1 MAKKRGNQDITDFN
15 DDNPEISKTQK
26 KKMAADL
33 RELAREI
40 TEMPKSKQQK
50 LDLPEDFLDAIR
62 TAHKITSHIARKRHF
77 QYMGKLLIKLDHVA
91 IQESLH
97 RLNNMDGHYQIRDEV
112 INAWI
117 SELSDHE
124 AVLTQHLYEAHDPD
138 LISTFRQCV
147 RNLRKKPDD
156 SNSRKKLFK
165 SLRALDEQAE
175 LPHPLSVIQ
184 SQAE

>member
-1 MAKKRGNQDITDFN
+1 
-15 DDNPEISKTQK
+15 
-26 KKMAADL
+26 MAADL

-50 LDLPEDFLDAIR
+50 LDLPEQFLDAIQ
-62 TAHKITSHIARKRHF
+62 TAHKITSHIAKKRHY

-117 SELSDHE
+117 TDLPEHE
-124 AVLTQHLYEAHDPD
+124 AALTQYLYQVHDPD
-138 LISTFRQCV
+138 LISSFRQCW
-147 RNLRKKPDD
+147 RNLRKKPED
-156 SNSRKKLFK
+156 SNTRKKLFQ
-165 SLRALDEQAE
+165 SLRALDELSE
-175 LPHPLSVIQ
+175 LPHPLSIIQ
-184 SQAE
+184 SQAG